1 MTHEMDADVAMDQ
14 RLLHRM
20 VFFTDAV
27 FAIVLT
33 LLVLE
38 LRPPEGLTGPT
49 RAQAMQEM
57 VYHLVSFAMSFALVA
72 TFWLAHLSV
81 TRRMIHFDW
90 PTAVANLV
98 FLFPIC
104 LIPFVS
110 AWLGGGFGDDF
121 TWAMYCWALVGTSVG
136 NIALVLVS
144 TRGNGRLLDGFTPRE
159 RAFRLVR
166 ASSPGVAFG
175 AGLILGQMGQQV
187 ASQFCFVLIPV
198 VMLLAG
204 LLFGPK
210 KAVAAAA
217 PTA

>member
-1 MTHEMDADVAMDQ
+1 MTQDLDADVEMDH

-20 VFFTDAV
+20 VYFTDAV

-38 LRPPEGLTGPT
+38 LRPPEGLAGPM
-49 RAQAMQEM
+49 RAHAMQEM

-72 TFWLAHLSV
+72 AFWLAHLSV

-90 PTAVANLV
+90 PTAVVNLF

-121 TWAMYCWALVGTSVG
+121 TWAMYCWALVATSIA
-136 NIALVLVS
+136 NIVLVMVVS
-144 TRGNGRLLDGFTPRE
+144 RGSGRLLSGFSPRE
-159 RAFRLVR
+159 RNFRIVR

-187 ASQFCFVLIPV
+187 ASQYCFVLIPV
-198 VMLLAG
+198 VMIASS
-204 LLFGPK
+204 LLFGVK
-210 KAVAAAA
+210 K
-217 PTA
+217 PTGQPV